1 MKWLYNQKF
10 IASASQFSF
19 LAILVLLLFWGIN
32 NAAINLEKAGIASGF
47 GFLHEIAGFDI
58 AQTLIP
64 YDRNST
70 YLDAFFVGLLNT
82 ILVSVLAIFFSTII
96 GFFMGVARLSDN
108 FLLRNLASVY
118 IGSIRNFPLLLQIL
132 FWYIAVLSPLPG
144 PRQAIEVIDNF
155 FLSNRGL
162 IAPSPIFL
170 EGSSY
175 FLTGVFITVII
186 SFFFIIFAK
195 RYQQRTGKQIPAYII
210 SLIFIVLSSIGL
222 FYLLSRPIKW
232 DNPAL
237 SGFNFKGGFTILPEL
252 IALLLALSCYASA
265 FIAEN
270 VRAGI
275 LAVDKGQKEA
285 ALSLGLSSAKIMRLI
300 ILPQAL
306 RIIIPPLTSQH
317 LTTVKNS
324 SLAVVIGY
332 PELVH
337 VFAGTTLNQS
347 GQVVEIIAITIA
359 VYLFISLSIS
369 LLMNLY
375 NRSILIKER

>member
-10 IASASQFSF
+10 IATAVQFAF
-19 LAILVLLLFWGIN
+19 LAVLLLLLLWAGN
-32 NAAINLEKAGIASGF
+32 NAAVNLEKAGIASGF
-47 GFLHEIAGFDI
+47 GFLQEVAGFDI

-64 YDRNST
+64 YSRNST
-70 YLDAFFVGLLNT
+70 YLDAFYIGLINT
-82 ILVSVLAIFFSTII
+82 ILVSVLAIIFSTII
-96 GFFMGVARLSDN
+96 GFSMGVARLSDN
-108 FLLRNLASVY
+108 FLLRNLASLY

-144 PRQAIEVIDNF
+144 PRQAIQLNEVT

-162 IAPSPIFL
+162 TSPKPVFL
-170 EGSSY
+170 DNTNYY
-175 FLTGVFITVII
+175 FLGLAFVIVFCFVLIIWATKHQRKTGAQLPIYSI
-186 SFFFIIFAK
+186 SFVIFIASAVLLYFIIDN
-195 RYQQRTGKQIPAYII
+195 P
-210 SLIFIVLSSIGL
+210 IG
-222 FYLLSRPIKW
+222 W

-237 SGFNFKGGFTILPEL
+237 AGFNFKGGFTILPEL
-252 IALLLALSCYASA
+252 IALLIALSCYASA

-275 LAVDKGQKEA
+275 LSVNKGQKEA
-285 ALSLGLSSAKIMRLI
+285 ALSLGLASNKIMRLI
-300 ILPQAL
+300 IIPQAL
-306 RIIIPPLTSQH
+306 RVIIPPLTSQH

-332 PELVH
+332 PDLVH

-347 GQVVEIIAITIA
+347 GQVVEIITITIA
-359 VYLFISLSIS
+359 VYLVISLSIS

-375 NRSILIKER
+375 NRHILIKER

>member
-1 MKWLYNQKF
+1 
-10 IASASQFSF
+10 
-19 LAILVLLLFWGIN
+19 
-32 NAAINLEKAGIASGF
+32 
-47 GFLHEIAGFDI
+47 
-58 AQTLIP
+58 
-64 YDRNST
+64 
-70 YLDAFFVGLLNT
+70 
-82 ILVSVLAIFFSTII
+82 
-96 GFFMGVARLSDN
+96 MGVARLSDN

-275 LAVDKGQKEA
+275 LAIDKGQKEA

>member
-275 LAVDKGQKEA
+275 LAIDKGQKEA